1 MIIFGFTPNIWG
13 ILMIPVLLLVSMV
26 SASGLGLFLA
36 SVNVKYRDVRYILPF
51 FIQILMFVT
60 PVIYPVSIVP
70 AAFKMLAYIN
80 PMTGVISTARAM
92 ILGVGKVDVL
102 GLLVSSIS
110 SVLLLIFGLIYF
122 RKTERFFDD
131 IL

>member
-1 MIIFGFTPNIWG
+1 
-13 ILMIPVLLLVSMV
+13 
-26 SASGLGLFLA
+26 
-36 SVNVKYRDVRYILPF
+36 
-51 FIQILMFVT
+51 MFVT

-92 ILGVGKVDVL
+92 ILGVGKVDGV
-102 GLLVSSIS
+102 GLLVSAFS

-122 RKTERFFDD
+122 RKTERFFAD